1 MADPD
6 PTMAQIKQRPQK
18 GDGLENRKDVLE
30 IRIRKEKERIGGD
43 CDWTLGMRDFIRWIL
58 FNKYI

>member
-1 MADPD
+1 
-6 PTMAQIKQRPQK
+6 MAQIKQRPQK

-58 FNKYI
+58 FNKNI